1 MAKKPK
7 VDDGNKSSVVNFG
20 PGWFPIIYCLLMF
33 WFYVG
38 MCNDG
43 SNVTVPAVAAA
54 LRVENA
60 TLLTMNSIAGLV
72 GVVFFIIL
80 LVKGVLRLFV
90 PPFFPE
96 HAFPP
101 SPR

>member
-1 MAKKPK
+1 MSKKPK

-60 TLLTMNSIAGLV
+60 NRITMNSKTGLV
-72 GVVFFIIL
+72 GVVFAIII
-80 LVKGVLRLFV
+80 R
-90 PPFFPE
+90 
-96 HAFPP
+96 
-101 SPR
+101 